1 MIVAVL
7 FITVAKMI
15 HLTTSFYQIHHH
27 HHNLEEEKKIV
38 VHFVS
43 HENFNRIYKII
54 LFTEVFKFPR
64 ISIIF

>member
-1 MIVAVL
+1 MTSISAPDAASAKQL
-7 FITVAKMI
+7 LSFIERI
-15 HLTTSFYQIHHH
+15 E
-27 HHNLEEEKKIV
+27 NLEEEKKIV